1 MVIKKR
7 TWSKEEKLK
16 VLSEAKKEGVQITI
30 RKYGIYPGTYYSW
43 KKKLIVEG
51 EAGLS
56 DQATRRKNRQR
67 LEQLEDEVSLLKQ
80 LLAEKDMEIALRDD
94 LLKKNIQR
102 REKSI
107 SSTVSRFT

>member
-1 MVIKKR
+1 MKKR

-94 LLKKNIQR
+94 LLKKKYPKAR
-102 REKSI
+102 KKH
-107 SSTVSRFT
+107 